1 MKAKYSIKKKGVF
14 LTLAPSFLKAA
25 NLSEELGN
33 NYYYSSNNNNTW
45 EKFVDNMKELNTN
58 PFISSIETYYRDDIR
73 TSNFNFDSHALKSGD
88 NIYFIPGT
96 AVPRF
101 KVKEKGNS
109 LGFKTKKS
117 YENANVFVL
126 DDKSLKNLSL
136 KRSSFENKIVYTNFC
151 KFVEHIGLDIST
163 LLSEEER
170 ELAQN
175 ANEIYFSDYLSTV
188 VNNLNTETTEEIL
201 SLSRSRWTKRDYHRE
216 QFFNEE
222 SKKLLNL
229 INDICYDSKK
239 ILISGSMVLEQLNDS
254 TSIDEK
260 MYNRLNQMFSSD
272 TASVELAMDLMCNVD
287 LKKSLFYILLIIKD
301 HSQKIRWSNTYNHSN
316 FKAFRQ
322 SMDDLMGPNKDRVFH
337 YTYTGFEIIDALGKL
352 KMLKKEHVDYFKEDI
367 KNSFAYSQYREFFN
381 VSKIEAS
388 DKLKKMLI
396 LSAENLKEDEPV

>member
-1 MKAKYSIKKKGVF
+1 MKAKHSIKKKGVF

-25 NLSEELGN
+25 NLSEEIGN
-33 NYYYSSNNNNTW
+33 NYYYRHNNNNTW
-45 EKFVDNMKELNTN
+45 EKFVDKMKELNTN
-58 PFISSIETYYRDDIR
+58 PFISSIETYYRDEIE
-73 TSNFNFDSHALKSGD
+73 TSNFNFDNHALKSGD

-101 KVKEKGNS
+101 KVKEKGDS
-109 LGFKTKKS
+109 VGFKTKKS

-126 DDKSLKNLSL
+126 DDKSLKKLSL
-136 KRSSFENKIVYTNFC
+136 KRSPFENRIVYTNFC
-151 KFVEHIGLDIST
+151 KFVEHIGLDVST
-163 LLSEEER
+163 LLPEEER

-175 ANEIYFSDYLSTV
+175 TNEIYFSNYLSTIV
-188 VNNLNTETTEEIL
+188 TNLNTETTEEII
-201 SLSRSRWTKRDYHRE
+201 SLNRWVKRDYHRE
-216 QFFNEE
+216 EFFNEE

-229 INDICYDSKK
+229 INDVCYDPKK

-260 MYNRLNQMFSSD
+260 MYNRLNQMLSSD
-272 TASVELAMDLMCNVD
+272 TASIELAMDLMCNVD

-301 HSQKIRWSNTYNHSN
+301 HSQKIRWSNTYGHSN

-322 SMDDLMGPNKDRVFH
+322 SMDDLMGSSRDRVFH
-337 YTYTGFEIIDALGKL
+337 YNYTGFEIIDALGKL

-367 KNSFAYSQYREFFN
+367 KNSFAYSLYKEFFN
-381 VSKIEAS
+381 VSKIEAT

-396 LSAENLKEDEPV
+396 ASAENLKEDEPV